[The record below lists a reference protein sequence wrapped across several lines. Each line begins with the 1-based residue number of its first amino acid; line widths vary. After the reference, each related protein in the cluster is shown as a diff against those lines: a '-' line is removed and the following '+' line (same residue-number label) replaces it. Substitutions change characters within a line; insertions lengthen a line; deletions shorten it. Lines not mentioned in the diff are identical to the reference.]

1 MIFPDNPEAMT
12 HFVRCVRI
20 AGLWPGGRASSVAGG
35 AVQSRSSADS
45 PSVAPSRGHL
55 SSFNAKTRNASEISL
70 AFRVFLSRLWESN
83 PRPIHYE

>member
-1 MIFPDNPEAMT
+1 MIISDNPEAMT
-12 HFVRCVRI
+12 HFVRRDRI
-20 AGLWPGGRASSVAGG
+20 AGLWPGGRASPIAGG
-35 AVQSRSSADS
+35 ADW
-45 PSVAPSRGHL
+45 PSVAPPRGHV